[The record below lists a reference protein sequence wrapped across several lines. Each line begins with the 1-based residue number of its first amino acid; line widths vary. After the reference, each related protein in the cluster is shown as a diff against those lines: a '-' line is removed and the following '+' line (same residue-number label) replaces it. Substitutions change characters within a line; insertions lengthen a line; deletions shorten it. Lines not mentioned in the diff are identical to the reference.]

1 MFLVIYYECY
11 VGYSLTDKEKIFF
24 NEDNAKAYAEKLN
37 KEILAAHSDP
47 SLKIEDLGDKYEVV
61 EFEKGD

>member
-11 VGYSLTDKEKIFF
+11 VGYFFTGEEKIFF
-24 NEDNAKAYAEKLN
+24 DEDNAKAYAEKLN
-37 KEILAAHSDP
+37 KKILAAYSDP

-61 EFEKGD
+61 EIEKGD